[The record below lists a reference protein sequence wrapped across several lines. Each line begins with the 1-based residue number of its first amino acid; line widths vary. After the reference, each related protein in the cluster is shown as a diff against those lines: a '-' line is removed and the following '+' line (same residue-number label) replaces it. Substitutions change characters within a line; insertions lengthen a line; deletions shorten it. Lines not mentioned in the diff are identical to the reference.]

1 MDSGKKINLP
11 AEIAG
16 WYGIGAI
23 ILAYG
28 LVSFNLVEA
37 DSLFYQILNLT
48 GAAGVIAISWIKGV
62 RQPLVLNIILGGN
75 HGRGHCCVDCLV

>member
-16 WYGIGAI
+16 WYGISAI

-28 LVSFNLVEA
+28 FVSFDLVEA
-37 DSLFYQILNLT
+37 DSFTYQILNLT
-48 GAAGVIAISWIKGV
+48 GAIGVMFISWVKGA
-62 RQPLVLNIILGGN
+62 RQPLVLNIFWAAIAAAAIGA
-75 HGRGHCCVDCLV
+75 LVA